1 LVLADGDQSPVAE
14 PGFHEDPPQRGGSG
28 VTAIRR
34 FPDHLPKL
42 REQQPKNY
50 INPEFRSSVASGIM
64 PDVEGGI
71 LPPGK
76 NGRNIKGRQN
86 YQQPD

>member
-1 LVLADGDQSPVAE
+1 MRTLAVHRLESAKIVELHRNLLPEV
-14 PGFHEDPPQRGGSG
+14 
-28 VTAIRR
+28 RR